1 MYLDAWNSSFYY
13 NNKFNNNKTHCCS
26 AGSSAGAVDARRE
39 ALIRKLKQ
47 LAEKLKRLMN
57 LLSMAK
63 TPTEKN
69 SLQIRIEQVQSEIA
83 LIERELKT

>member
-1 MYLDAWNSSFYY
+1 MYFDAWNY
-13 NNKFNNNKTHCCS
+13 NSNNNRFKTSHHCCS
-26 AGSSAGAVDARRE
+26 AGSSAAGSVDYRRE

-47 LAEKLKRLMN
+47 LAAKLKRLMEQ
-57 LLSMAK
+57 LSMAK

-83 LIERELKT
+83 LVERDLNT